1 MKISYTSQT
10 VFTQFLF
17 FLLLIPSPAFLPSPF
32 PVKFI
37 ASPIIIIEIDRQ
49 TDRAACCPYVPVFR
63 VDGADLRNLGSCCPL
78 LRSSHWWPAAL
89 HRCVGHYEFPL
100 YVLACWSV
108 CSCVDP
114 VLVTVLLRR
123 EFLIFHSHPSP
134 LVPTI
139 FSPPVS
145 CFLSLRC
152 RGRSPSWG

>member
-17 FLLLIPSPAFLPSPF
+17 FLLLIPSPSFLPSPF

-89 HRCVGHYEFPL
+89 HRCVGHYEIP
-100 YVLACWSV
+100 
-108 CSCVDP
+108 P
-114 VLVTVLLRR
+114 VRVGMLICVLLCRPCAGDCIAEKR
-123 EFLIFHSHPSP
+123 IPYLPQSP
-134 LVPTI
+134 Q
-139 FSPPVS
+139 SPGSYHLLSP
-145 CFLSLRC
+145 CFMFPESKV
-152 RGRSPSWG
+152 